1 MKKVSVVVVYDRNKY
16 IVKAITAIHKGNHIP
31 LIWAD
36 SKFQLEQATSLHD
49 MYNKVLSLLKANNM
63 YPGYVEA
70 FDRKFYDIAWVNV
83 KTFTIEQ
90 FGYTQKGGQDD

>member
-1 MKKVSVVVVYDRNKY
+1 MEKVSVIVVYDRKNY

-36 SKFQLEQATSLHD
+36 SKLQLEQATSLYD

-63 YPGYVEA
+63 YPSYVEA
-70 FDRKFYDIAWVNV
+70 FGRKFYDIAWVNV
-83 KTFTIEQ
+83 KTFAIEKL
-90 FGYTQKGGQDD
+90 GYTEKGMIL

>member
-16 IVKAITAIHKGNHIP
+16 IVKSITAIHRGNHIP

-36 SKFQLEQATSLHD
+36 SKLQLEQATSLHD

-63 YPGYVEA
+63 YPSYVEA
-70 FDRKFYDIAWVNV
+70 FDRRFYDIAWVNV
-83 KTFTIEQ
+83 ETFAIEQ
-90 FGYTQKGGQDD
+90 LGYTEKGMIW